1 MNQCINETM
10 NKSEFVESIKRRTK
24 QLAVEVILFYNQI
37 QKTDSTRVIGR
48 QLIRSV
54 TSTAANYRAAC
65 IARSQKEFFAKMSI
79 VVEEADETLFW
90 LETLKDTHLAS
101 EDKLKPLINETLE
114 IVKMVS
120 KARKN
125 AGSK

>member
-1 MNQCINETM
+1 MNT
-10 NKSEFVESIKRRTK
+10 KLEFIENIKNRTK
-24 QLAVEVILFYNQI
+24 QLAVKIILLYNQI
-37 QKTDSTRVIGR
+37 QKTDATRIIGK

-79 VVEEADETLFW
+79 VSEEADETLFW
-90 LETLKDTHLAS
+90 LELLKDTKLAP
-101 EDKLKPLINETLE
+101 EKKLKPLMAESLE
-114 IVKMVS
+114 IVKIVS

-125 AGSK
+125 AKAN

>member
-1 MNQCINETM
+1 MKNEKT
-10 NKSEFVESIKRRTK
+10 EFIEKLKNRTK
-24 QLAVEVILFYNQI
+24 QLAVDVVLFYDGI
-37 QKTDSTRVIGR
+37 KKTEASKVMGR

-65 IARSQKEFFAKMSI
+65 VARSQREFFSKMSI

-90 LETLKDTHLAS
+90 LEMLRDTKFAS
-101 EDKLKPLINETLE
+101 EDQLRSLLNENLEVLKI
-114 IVKMVS
+114 VS

-125 AGSK
+125 AGTKH

>member
-1 MNQCINETM
+1 M
-10 NKSEFVESIKRRTK
+10 NKSEFIESIKNRTK
-24 QLAVEVILFYNQI
+24 QLAVNTILLYNQI
-37 QKTDSTRVIGR
+37 QKTDATRVIGK

-79 VVEEADETLFW
+79 VSEEADETLFW
-90 LETLKDTHLAS
+90 LELLQDTKLAS
-101 EDKLKPLINETLE
+101 EEQLKPLMKEALE
-114 IVKMVS
+114 IAKIVS

-125 AGSK
+125 SKIN

>member
-1 MNQCINETM
+1 MNT
-10 NKSEFVESIKRRTK
+10 KLEFIESIKNRTK
-24 QLAVEVILFYNQI
+24 QLAVKIILLYNQI
-37 QKTDSTRVIGR
+37 QKTDATRIIGK

-79 VVEEADETLFW
+79 VSEEADETLFW
-90 LETLKDTHLAS
+90 LELLKDTKLAP
-101 EDKLKPLINETLE
+101 EEKLKPLMAESLE
-114 IVKMVS
+114 VAKIVS

-125 AGSK
+125 AKAN

>member
-1 MNQCINETM
+1 MKNE
-10 NKSEFVESIKRRTK
+10 KSEFIERLKKRTK
-24 QLAVEVILFYNQI
+24 QLAVDVVLFYDEMK
-37 QKTDSTRVIGR
+37 KTDATRVIGK

-65 IARSQKEFFAKMSI
+65 VARSRREFFSKMSI

-90 LETLKDTHLAS
+90 LEMLRDTKFASGSQLDPLLHENLAILK
-101 EDKLKPLINETLE
+101 I
-114 IVKMVS
+114 VS

-125 AGSK
+125 SGIKY

>member
-1 MNQCINETM
+1 MEKTF
-10 NKSEFVESIKRRTK
+10 FVEQLKKRTK
-24 QLAVEVILFYNQI
+24 QLAIDVIKLYDEI
-37 QKTDSTRVIGR
+37 HKTEASRIIGR

-65 IARSQKEFFAKMSI
+65 IARSQKEFFSKMSI

-90 LETLKDTHLAS
+90 LEMLLEADFVSKD
-101 EDKLKPLINETLE
+101 KIKPIMDETLE
-114 IVKMVS
+114 IVKIVS

-125 AGSK
+125 ARS